1 MFNPFKFIRNL
12 FTRPAAVAPVDP
24 FAGLMAKFNEAT
36 DPLAKWDVPF
46 PMAVFGTLRANQGN
60 HPLMGLLVGQESQ
73 GEVRNAWGRPLSDAR
88 YGRVMKTVLPN
99 FAADGI
105 HLVAWPGNCVF
116 FEVYV
121 YDTENFTKVLPRI
134 DGLEGFRPG
143 DADRSW
149 YFRTLVNLRVL
160 PDDFPTPERLGAVLD
175 LPADIESLAIVPA
188 WIYSSKQENERS
200 LAVPGTPITW
210 AGATV
215 PPPPKLLTRMRRN
228 STTKTR
234 MTTGWMTMTMT
245 GTRMTK
251 MTTGVMTMTGWMAN
265 YHSLNVTEFLRCVK
279 KWLVPAIER
288 NETHHAFLARVRNA
302 VSSR

>member
-24 FAGLMAKFNEAT
+24 FAGLMAKFNEASGSV
-36 DPLAKWDVPF
+36 AKWDVPF

-60 HPLMGLLVGQESQ
+60 HPLMGLPVGQESQ

-88 YGRVMKTVLPN
+88 YGRVMKAVLPN

-105 HLVAWPGNCVF
+105 HLVAWPGKCVF

-175 LPADIESLAIVPA
+175 LPADVESLAIVPA

-215 PPPPKLLTRMRRN
+215 PPPPEVIDEDEEEFDDEDEDDYWVDDDDDDWDEDDEDDN
-228 STTKTR
+228 W
-234 MTTGWMTMTMT
+234 GDDDDWDEEDEDDD
-245 GTRMTK
+245 
-251 MTTGVMTMTGWMAN
+251 WEDDDEDEEEEEAEAN
-265 YHSLNVTEFLRCVK
+265 EAKPSVK
-279 KWLVPAIER
+279 NP
-288 NETHHAFLARVRNA
+288 
-302 VSSR
+302 